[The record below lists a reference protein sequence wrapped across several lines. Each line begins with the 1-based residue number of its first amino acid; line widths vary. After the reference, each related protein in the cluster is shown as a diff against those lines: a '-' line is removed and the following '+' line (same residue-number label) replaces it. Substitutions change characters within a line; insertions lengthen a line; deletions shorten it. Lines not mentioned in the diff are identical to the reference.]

1 MRRNGSR
8 ARRAGPALAPA
19 ALVVALTLAAAT
31 PAAAQQQDMS
41 KVEIQTLSVAPGV
54 WMLVG
59 AGGNIGVSAGD
70 DGVFMIDDE
79 FAPLTDKIRAAVAAI
94 SPKPIR
100 FLLNTH
106 WHGDHT
112 GGNEN
117 LGKAGVL
124 IVADEHVRQRMS
136 TEQVRPPDRKVP
148 PSPPAALPV
157 VTYDSSVTFYLNGD
171 EIHAFHVPPAHTDGD
186 SIIHFQKANVVHMGD
201 VFFNGTYPFV
211 DLSSGGSVQGVL
223 DDTNRALALMDD
235 DTKVIPGHGPLGTK
249 ADLVAYRDMLQTIIG
264 RVKKLIAEGKS
275 LDQVQAAKPTAE
287 YDEAWGG
294 GFISPEK
301 LVATVYQS
309 LTQE

>member
-1 MRRNGSR
+1 MP
-8 ARRAGPALAPA
+8 ARLRPRSTLGPAVLAFALALA
-19 ALVVALTLAAAT
+19 AL
-31 PAAAQQQDMS
+31 PAAAQQQDLS
-41 KVEIQTLSVAPGV
+41 KVEIQTISVAPGV

-59 AGGNIGVSAGD
+59 AGGNIGLSAGD
-70 DGVFMIDDE
+70 DGVFLIDDQ

-100 FLLNTH
+100 FVLNTH

-117 LGKAGVL
+117 LGKSGVL

-136 TEQVRPPDRKVP
+136 TEQLQAAMGRTVP
-148 PSPPAALPV
+148 PSPEAALPV
-157 VTYDSSVTFYLNGD
+157 VTYDSAVTFYLNGD

-186 SIIHFQKANVVHMGD
+186 SIVHFRKANVVHMGD

-223 DDTNRALALMDD
+223 DDTNRALELMDD
-235 DTKVIPGHGPLGTK
+235 HTQVIPGHGPLGTK
-249 ADLVAYRDMLQTIIG
+249 ADLVAYRDMLQAILG

-275 LDQVQAAKPTAE
+275 LDEIQAAQPTAD
-287 YDEAWGG
+287 YDEKWGG

-301 LVATVYQS
+301 FVATIHES
-309 LTQE
+309 LTAK